1 MSAGAAHCALL
12 QDARKLAAKWQ
23 LPVPDSQVAPFE
35 REPAS
40 VVRLRFGP
48 STELYLFAGTH
59 YPDLP
64 PHITLNWGDGSDGDF
79 LALAW
84 NRALPETQRL
94 EEALMA
100 HVDPPGPFRIV
111 WGPEIGVPMTT
122 DQARGDGAGWRRF
135 ISGKPLAIGGAGAAR
150 ERVESTIVD
159 ALAESRVL
167 IVGLGSVGS
176 YITEQLVR
184 SGVGAVTL
192 VDHDKVEASNLSRT
206 MFSLRDVGRTKVAAL
221 TRRLLEINPNLILE
235 PYDATFESVGGERLR
250 GAFQRAS
257 LVISVTDDHRVQTLV
272 NRCSFFSQKPAVYV
286 GLYRGAKGGEIIAA
300 VPGMTPCFNCIA
312 ASRPRAV
319 DASGQSQEREVDYG
333 TGRLR
338 GEIALGCDIHYVA
351 SAGLKIV
358 FSILTLM
365 GGNAETT
372 VSQLMLRALRDR
384 LAMTLFSCEPDYW
397 PAFFGTV
404 FSNTPGQLAFQSVW
418 VSAQSQDGCDVCGRR
433 AGQEDPFPYV
443 RPDPSISD
451 LRAAFR

>member
-1 MSAGAAHCALL
+1 
-12 QDARKLAAKWQ
+12 
-23 LPVPDSQVAPFE
+23 
-35 REPAS
+35 
-40 VVRLRFGP
+40 
-48 STELYLFAGTH
+48 
-59 YPDLP
+59 
-64 PHITLNWGDGSDGDF
+64 
-79 LALAW
+79 
-84 NRALPETQRL
+84 
-94 EEALMA
+94 
-100 HVDPPGPFRIV
+100 
-111 WGPEIGVPMTT
+111 
-122 DQARGDGAGWRRF
+122 
-135 ISGKPLAIGGAGAAR
+135 
-150 ERVESTIVD
+150 VD

-167 IVGLGSVGS
+167 VVGLGSVGS

-184 SGVGAVTL
+184 SGLGAVTV

-235 PYDATFESVGGERLR
+235 PYDVTFESVGGEKLR
-250 GAFQRAS
+250 DAFQRAT

-272 NRCSFFSQKPAVYV
+272 NRCSFFSKKPAVYV

-358 FSILTLM
+358 FSMLALM

-384 LAMTLFSCEPDYW
+384 LAMAVFSCEPDYW

-404 FSNTPGQLAFQSVW
+404 FRNTPGQLAFQSVW
-418 VSAQSQDGCDVCGRR
+418 VSAQCQNSCEVCGRR

-451 LRAAFR
+451 LRATFR